1 MKSNFDKL
9 ISVPIESEDVTKTV
23 TKLPRHPEDAELV
36 AVQLKRRLQLKNSHL
51 QEFIRPQSVIKALQT
66 LKENFHNPFY
76 QDIEIDEEFLNK
88 PVKKDDEMEVD
99 SASQKHEQELDEEYE
114 REEQKAKDTDEVV
127 KLYSALS
134 LQTNQN
140 DEMMEVDGVAGVES
154 TKEPKPN
161 DGEDEESEDE
171 YDTRLSS
178 VKNFQS
184 KQENITCLLPRDMA
198 NKMYMNTEKSA
209 KAVPTKKGTIQIAP
223 GTYFDFNIY
232 FLSLY
237 LLMLTVF
244 C

>member
-9 ISVPIESEDVTKTV
+9 ISVPIESEDVSKTV

-88 PVKKDDEMEVD
+88 PVEAEVVVEGD
-99 SASQKHEQELDEEYE
+99 SASEKHEQELDEEFD
-114 REEQKAKDTDEVV
+114 REEQKAKETDEVV

-134 LQTNQN
+134 LQTNET
-140 DEMMEVDGVAGVES
+140 DEIMEVDGDTGVDS
-154 TKEPKPN
+154 TKEPRAEG
-161 DGEDEESEDE
+161 GEDDESEDE
-171 YDTRLSS
+171 YDTRLKA

-184 KQENITCLLPRDMA
+184 KQENNTCLLPRDMA
-198 NKMYMNTEKSA
+198 NDIYMNTKKSA
-209 KAVPTKKGTIQIAP
+209 VTETIQIAP
-223 GTYFDFNIY
+223 GTCF
-232 FLSLY
+232 
-237 LLMLTVF
+237 
-244 C
+244 